1 VARGPSRRQQ
11 RIAAAFDALC
21 VAVARA
27 LGAAEGAREAAVRA
41 HAEAMVEMW
50 LRAEGLDAAG
60 TDPGLRRL
68 LANPGLGRP
77 IERVEADRSAAF
89 REWAA
94 TGPRRIAQIL
104 AEAAPDAAAGDPDE
118 WLGQVGKID
127 GVGPI
132 PSLWRIGTGRIGGA
146 EPGFPVAVP
155 LLDESHLQFSSTHD
169 SRARAEMLVELLLL
183 RVMSSF
189 RPGVVQLHVWDV
201 GRFTGALPG
210 LYPLTRT
217 GLLTVHDPAMLDE
230 LLEELSDRIRRVHTR
245 VLVDG
250 HPSLR
255 VLAETSGIRTEPWVV
270 AVLLGNRASLKDTEH
285 RQLQRVARDGL
296 ACGVQLV
303 LLDVPMTVNAPIETV
318 RLDDDGVATSSMSG
332 PYVTV
337 EPDPPL
343 PPAEVIRAAH
353 TIADEHE
360 RWRSRVGTFTDLLPP
375 GDRWGASRSTSG
387 LHAPVGFAD
396 GLPAQVS
403 LADAS
408 PHALIGGPSGSG
420 KTNLLLTMISSM
432 AARYGPDELEFYLLD
447 FKEGVSFAQFAPGR
461 RDRTWLPHARL
472 IGVNINTDREFGLAL
487 LQFLAD
493 EMRRR
498 AEAAKA
504 HEVTK
509 LEELRREDPGGRWP
523 RIVAVIDEFQYLF
536 AERDAVTRAATLLLE
551 DVARRGRSQGIH
563 LVLASQDVSG
573 IEAFWGRP
581 AIFEQFVLRVALPR
595 ARRVLAE
602 LNDAT
607 LGLPRWHAVVNHES
621 GITHGNEVVRIPDAT
636 GKGSVDEVQHLLH
649 ETYAEGRP
657 EPRLFDGS
665 RSPSLADLLAA
676 MPAAGGPSALVGQC
690 IDVAGSA
697 AVVGLP
703 DVPGRNIGVLASTGR
718 EATQVLGAAAA
729 SLAGQYP
736 RDTLDV
742 VVAPLIAEAAE
753 PAERLAGRVAAAGQR
768 VETVRLGGFR
778 ARVEAL
784 AAEVTERL
792 AGAVSRHPVAL
803 VLYAADAADTAL
815 DRAGTEAMRKVL
827 HFGPETG
834 VHVLGWWRSPARLK
848 ALLMM
853 GASPDDLGAWGGPRR
868 AGVRGAAARP
878 RHVRDVV
885 APPGARPAVRPG
897 AAHPAGGGHRAV
909 GGVVS
914 AAREY
919 KEVIAGIAAAA
930 EALRERDRVRAAVL
944 NRELVRLA
952 EAMAHAEERA
962 ALTRLGVELHWEA
975 ALEALWVES
984 WMQLRPRPG
993 PDRRADPAAID
1004 ALDAEVEA
1012 RAAEIQD
1019 ATRRRFGL
1027 PRR

>member
-1 VARGPSRRQQ
+1 MARGPSRRQQ
-11 RIAAAFDALC
+11 RIATAFDALC
-21 VAVARA
+21 AAIARA
-27 LGAAEGAREAAVRA
+27 LGAAEGLRESAVRA

-50 LRAEGLDAAG
+50 LREVGLDAAE
-60 TDPGLRRL
+60 TDPGFRRL
-68 LANPGLGRP
+68 LANPELGRP
-77 IERVEADRSAAF
+77 IKRVEFDRKAAF
-89 REWAA
+89 REWLA
-94 TGPRRIAQIL
+94 TGPGRLAQIL
-104 AEAAPDAAAGDPDE
+104 AEAAPGPAGGDPDE

-127 GVGPI
+127 GAGPV
-132 PSLWRIGTGRIGGA
+132 PSLWTIGTGRIGGA

-155 LLDESHLQFSSTHD
+155 LLDESHLQISSTHD
-169 SRARAEMLVELLLL
+169 SRARAEALVENLLL

-201 GRFTGALPG
+201 GRFTGSLPG

-217 GLLTVHDPAMLDE
+217 GLLTVHDPALLDE

-255 VLAETSGIRTEPWVV
+255 AMAETSGGRTEPWIV
-270 AVLLGNRASLKDTEH
+270 AVLLGNRAALKDAEH
-285 RQLQRVARDGL
+285 RQLQRVARDGP

-318 RLDDDGVATSSMSG
+318 RLDDSGAATSSMTG

-343 PPAEVIRAAH
+343 PPAEVTRSAH
-353 TIADEHE
+353 AIADEHE
-360 RWRSRVGTFTDLLPP
+360 RWRSRISTFADLLPSRE
-375 GDRWGASRSTSG
+375 RWGDSRSISG
-387 LHAPVGFAD
+387 LHAPVGFTD
-396 GLPAQVS
+396 GLPAHVT

-487 LQFLAD
+487 LQFLSD

-509 LEELRREDPGGRWP
+509 LEELRREDPTGRWP

-536 AERDAVTRAATLLLE
+536 AERDAVTRQATLLLE

-581 AIFEQFVLRVALPR
+581 AIFEQFVLRIALPR

-607 LGLPRWHAVVNHES
+607 LGLPRWHAVINHES

-636 GKGSVDEVQHLLH
+636 RKGSVDEVQHVLH
-649 ETYAEGRP
+649 ETYAEGRA

-665 RSPSLADLLAA
+665 RSPRLSELLAVL
-676 MPAAGGPSALVGQC
+676 PAGDGPRALVGPRALIGQC

-697 AVVGLP
+697 AAVGLP
-703 DVPGRNIGVLASTGR
+703 DAPGRNLGVLASGVR
-718 EATQVLGAAAA
+718 EAVQVLGAAAA
-729 SLAGQYP
+729 SLAGQHP

-742 VVAPLIAEAAE
+742 VVAPLIAEAFE
-753 PAERLAGRVAAAGQR
+753 PADRLAERVAGAGQR
-768 VETVRLGGFR
+768 VETVRLDGFR

-784 AAEVTERL
+784 AQEVTERL
-792 AGAVSRHPVAL
+792 AGTASRHPVAL

-815 DRAGTEAMRKVL
+815 DRAGTEALRKIM

-853 GASPDDLGAWGGPRR
+853 GASPDDLGAWV
-868 AGVRGAAARP
+868 AL
-878 RHVRDVV
+878 DVQGSEV
-885 APPGARPAVRPG
+885 QPLVPGMFVTW
-897 AAHPAGGGHRAV
+897 
-909 GGVVS
+909 S
-914 AAREY
+914 
-919 KEVIAGIAAAA
+919 
-930 EALRERDRVRAAVL
+930 
-944 NRELVRLA
+944 
-952 EAMAHAEERA
+952 
-962 ALTRLGVELHWEA
+962 
-975 ALEALWVES
+975 
-984 WMQLRPRPG
+984 PRPG
-993 PDRRADPAAID
+993 RGLLFDRAQHTQP
-1004 ALDAEVEA
+1004 EVVIVPSLE
-1012 RAAEIQD
+1012 D
-1019 ATRRRFGL
+1019 GS
-1027 PRR
+1027 

>member
-1 VARGPSRRQQ
+1 VARGPSKRQQ
-11 RIAAAFDALC
+11 RITAAFDALY
-21 VAVARA
+21 VAIARA

-41 HAEAMVEMW
+41 HAEAMAEMW
-50 LRAEGLDAAG
+50 LRAEGLDAAEA
-60 TDPGLRRL
+60 DPGLHRL
-68 LANPGLGRP
+68 LENPRLARP
-77 IERVEADRSAAF
+77 IKRVAYDRTAAF
-89 REWAA
+89 RGWLD
-94 TGPRRIAQIL
+94 TGPRRLAQIL
-104 AEAAPDAAAGDPDE
+104 AEAAPDAAGRDPDE

-127 GVGPI
+127 GAGPV
-132 PSLWRIGTGRIGGA
+132 PSLWSIGTGRIGSA

-155 LLDESHLQFSSTHD
+155 LLDESHLQISSTHD
-169 SRARAEMLVELLLL
+169 SRARAEALVENLLL

-201 GRFTGALPG
+201 GRFTGSLPG
-210 LYPLTRT
+210 LYPLTRS
-217 GLLTVHDPAMLDE
+217 GLLTVHDPGMLDQ

-245 VLVDG
+245 VLIDG

-255 VLAETSGIRTEPWVV
+255 AMAETAGGRTEPWIV
-270 AVLLGNRASLKDTEH
+270 AVLLGNRAALRDDEH
-285 RQLQRVARDGL
+285 RQLQRVARGGL

-318 RLDDDGVATSSMSG
+318 RLDDSGAATTSMTG

-343 PPAEVIRAAH
+343 PPAEVTRACHA
-353 TIADEHE
+353 IADEHE
-360 RWRSRVGTFTDLLPP
+360 RWRSRIGTFADLLPARELWGE
-375 GDRWGASRSTSG
+375 GDSTSG
-387 LHAPVGFAD
+387 LHAPIGFSD
-396 GLPAQVS
+396 GIEVHMT
-403 LADAS
+403 LADSS

-420 KTNLLLTMISSM
+420 KTNLLLAMISSM
-432 AARYGPDELEFYLLD
+432 ASRYKPRDLEFYLLD

-472 IGVNINTDREFGLAL
+472 VGVNINTDREFGLAL
-487 LQFLAD
+487 LQFLSD

-509 LEELRREDPGGRWP
+509 LEELRREDRNGTWP

-581 AIFEQFVLRVALPR
+581 AIFEQFVLRIGLPR

-607 LGLPRWHAVVNHES
+607 LGLPRWHAVLNHES

-636 GKGSVDEVQHLLH
+636 GKGSVDEVQRVLH
-649 ETYAEGRP
+649 EAYADGRR

-665 RSPSLADLLAA
+665 RSPRFTELLAGL
-676 MPAAGGPSALVGQC
+676 PAGGGPRALVGQC

-703 DVPGRNIGVLASTGR
+703 DAPGRNLGVLASGVR
-718 EATQVLGAAAA
+718 DAVQVLGAAAT
-729 SLAGQYP
+729 SLAGQHP

-742 VVAPLIAEAAE
+742 VIAPLIAEALE
-753 PAERLAGRVAAAGQR
+753 PAERLAERVAGAGQR
-768 VETVRLGGFR
+768 VETVRLDGFR

-784 AAEVTERL
+784 AQEVNERL
-792 AGAVSRHPVAL
+792 AGTASRHPVAL

-815 DRAGTEAMRKVL
+815 DRAGTDALRKVL

-853 GASPDDLGAWGGPRR
+853 GASPDDLGAWV
-868 AGVRGAAARP
+868 AL
-878 RHVRDVV
+878 DVQGSEV
-885 APPGARPAVRPG
+885 QPLVPGMFVTW
-897 AAHPAGGGHRAV
+897 
-909 GGVVS
+909 S
-914 AAREY
+914 
-919 KEVIAGIAAAA
+919 
-930 EALRERDRVRAAVL
+930 
-944 NRELVRLA
+944 
-952 EAMAHAEERA
+952 
-962 ALTRLGVELHWEA
+962 
-975 ALEALWVES
+975 
-984 WMQLRPRPG
+984 PRPG
-993 PDRRADPAAID
+993 RGLLFDRAQHTQPEVVIVPS
-1004 ALDAEVEA
+1004 LDES
-1012 RAAEIQD
+1012 
-1019 ATRRRFGL
+1019 
-1027 PRR
+1027 

>member
-1 VARGPSRRQQ
+1 VARGPSKRQQ
-11 RIAAAFDALC
+11 RIATAFDALC
-21 VAVARA
+21 HSIGRA
-27 LGAAEGAREAAVRA
+27 LGAAEGARGAAVRA

-50 LRAEGLDAAG
+50 LRDAGLDAAE

-68 LANPGLGRP
+68 LANPELARP
-77 IERVEADRSAAF
+77 IKRVEFDRTAAF
-89 REWAA
+89 REWLA
-94 TGPRRIAQIL
+94 TGPRRLTQIL
-104 AEAAPDAAAGDPDE
+104 AEAAPDAAGGDPDE

-127 GVGPI
+127 GMGPV
-132 PSLWRIGTGRIGGA
+132 PSLWTIGTGRIGGA

-155 LLDESHLQFSSTHD
+155 LLDESHLQISSTHD
-169 SRARAEMLVELLLL
+169 SRVRAEALVENLLL

-201 GRFTGALPG
+201 GRFTGSLPG

-217 GLLTVHDPAMLDE
+217 GLLTVHDPGMLDE

-255 VLAETSGIRTEPWVV
+255 AMAETSGGRTEPWVV
-270 AVLLGNRASLKDTEH
+270 AVLLGNRASLKDDEH

-296 ACGVQLV
+296 ACGIQLV
-303 LLDVPMTVNAPIETV
+303 LLDVPMTANAPIETV
-318 RLDDDGVATSSMSG
+318 RFDDSGIATSSMTG

-337 EPDPPL
+337 ETDPPL
-343 PPAEVIRAAH
+343 PSAEVTRAAH
-353 TIADEHE
+353 AIADEHE
-360 RWRSRVGTFTDLLPP
+360 RWRSRIGTFTDLLPP
-375 GDRWGASRSTSG
+375 PEKWGGSRSISG
-387 LHAPVGFAD
+387 LRAPVGFTD
-396 GLPAQVS
+396 GLPAQVA

-432 AARYGPDELEFYLLD
+432 AARYSPDELEFYLLD

-461 RDRTWLPHARL
+461 RDKTWLPHARL

-487 LQFLAD
+487 LQFLSD

-504 HEVTK
+504 LEVTK
-509 LEELRREDPGGRWP
+509 LEELRREAPEARWP

-536 AERDAVTRAATLLLE
+536 AERDAVTRQATLLLE

-581 AIFEQFVLRVALPR
+581 AIFEQFVLRIALPR

-607 LGLPRWHAVVNHES
+607 LGLPRWHAVINHES

-636 GKGSVDEVQHLLH
+636 GKGSVDEVQHVLH
-649 ETYAEGRP
+649 ETYADGRP

-665 RSPSLADLLAA
+665 RSPRLAELLAVL
-676 MPAAGGPSALVGQC
+676 PTDDGPRALVGPRSLIGQC

-697 AVVGLP
+697 AVVRLP
-703 DVPGRNIGVLASTGR
+703 DAPGRNLGVLASGVR
-718 EATQVLGAAAA
+718 EAVQVLGAAAA
-729 SLAGQYP
+729 SLAGQHP

-742 VVAPLIAEAAE
+742 VIAPLIAEALE
-753 PAERLAGRVAAAGQR
+753 PAERLAERVAGAGQR
-768 VETVRLGGFR
+768 VETVRLDGFR
-778 ARVEAL
+778 VRVEAL
-784 AAEVTERL
+784 AQEVTERL
-792 AGAVSRHPVAL
+792 AGTASRHPVAL

-815 DRAGTEAMRKVL
+815 DRAGTEALRKVL

-853 GASPDDLGAWGGPRR
+853 GASPDDLGAWV
-868 AGVRGAAARP
+868 AL
-878 RHVRDVV
+878 DVQGSEV
-885 APPGARPAVRPG
+885 QPLVPGMFVTW
-897 AAHPAGGGHRAV
+897 
-909 GGVVS
+909 S
-914 AAREY
+914 
-919 KEVIAGIAAAA
+919 
-930 EALRERDRVRAAVL
+930 
-944 NRELVRLA
+944 
-952 EAMAHAEERA
+952 
-962 ALTRLGVELHWEA
+962 
-975 ALEALWVES
+975 
-984 WMQLRPRPG
+984 PRPG
-993 PDRRADPAAID
+993 RGLLFDRAQHTQPEVVIVPSLEGRA
-1004 ALDAEVEA
+1004 
-1012 RAAEIQD
+1012 
-1019 ATRRRFGL
+1019 
-1027 PRR
+1027 

>member
-1 VARGPSRRQQ
+1 MARGPSKRQQ
-11 RIAAAFDALC
+11 RIATAFDALC
-21 VAVARA
+21 DAIARA
-27 LGAAEGAREAAVRA
+27 LGAAEGARGSAVRA

-50 LRAEGLDAAG
+50 LREDGLDAAE

-68 LANPGLGRP
+68 LANPELGRP
-77 IERVEADRSAAF
+77 IKRVDFDRKAAF
-89 REWAA
+89 REWIA
-94 TGPRRIAQIL
+94 TGPRRLAQIL
-104 AEAAPDAAAGDPDE
+104 AEAAPGAAGDDPDE

-127 GVGPI
+127 GMGPV
-132 PSLWRIGTGRIGGA
+132 PSLWKIGTGRIGGA

-155 LLDESHLQFSSTHD
+155 LLDESHLQITSTHE
-169 SRARAEMLVELLLL
+169 SRARAEALVENLLL

-201 GRFTGALPG
+201 GRFTGSLPG

-255 VLAETSGIRTEPWVV
+255 AMAETSGGRTEPWVV
-270 AVLLGNRASLKDTEH
+270 AVLLGNRASLKDAEH

-303 LLDVPMTVNAPIETV
+303 LLDVPMTANAPIETV
-318 RLDDDGVATSSMSG
+318 RLDDSGVANSSMTGSH
-332 PYVTV
+332 VTV

-343 PPAEVIRAAH
+343 PPAEVTRAAH

-360 RWRSRVGTFTDLLPP
+360 RWRSRIGTFTDLLPS
-375 GDRWGASRSTSG
+375 REKWGSLQSVSG
-387 LHAPVGFAD
+387 LHAPVGFTD
-396 GLPAQVS
+396 GVAAHVT

-461 RDRTWLPHARL
+461 RDKTWLPHARL

-487 LQFLAD
+487 LQFLSD

-509 LEELRREDPGGRWP
+509 LEELRREVPEARWP

-536 AERDAVTRAATLLLE
+536 AERDAVTRQATLLLE

-581 AIFEQFVLRVALPR
+581 AIFEQFVLRIALPR

-607 LGLPRWHAVVNHES
+607 LGLPRWHAVINHES

-636 GKGSVDEVQHLLH
+636 GKGSVDEVQHVLH

-657 EPRLFDGS
+657 EARLFDGS
-665 RSPSLADLLAA
+665 RSPRLSDLLAVL
-676 MPAAGGPSALVGQC
+676 PAGDGPRALVGQC

-697 AVVGLP
+697 AVIGLP
-703 DVPGRNIGVLASTGR
+703 DAPGRNLGVLASGVR
-718 EATQVLGAAAA
+718 EAVQVLGAAAA
-729 SLAGQYP
+729 SLAGQHP
-736 RDTLDV
+736 QDTLDV
-742 VVAPLIAEAAE
+742 VVAPLIAEATV
-753 PAERLAGRVAAAGQR
+753 PAERLAEQVAGAGQR
-768 VETVRLGGFR
+768 VETVRLNGFR

-784 AAEVTERL
+784 AQEVTERL
-792 AGAVSRHPVAL
+792 AGAASRHPVAL

-815 DRAGTEAMRKVL
+815 DRAGTEALRKIM

-853 GASPDDLGAWGGPRR
+853 GASPDDLGVWVAL
-868 AGVRGAAARP
+868 
-878 RHVRDVV
+878 DVQGTEV
-885 APPGARPAVRPG
+885 QPLVPGMFVTW
-897 AAHPAGGGHRAV
+897 
-909 GGVVS
+909 S
-914 AAREY
+914 
-919 KEVIAGIAAAA
+919 
-930 EALRERDRVRAAVL
+930 
-944 NRELVRLA
+944 
-952 EAMAHAEERA
+952 
-962 ALTRLGVELHWEA
+962 
-975 ALEALWVES
+975 
-984 WMQLRPRPG
+984 PRPG
-993 PDRRADPAAID
+993 RGLLFDRAQHTQP
-1004 ALDAEVEA
+1004 EVVIVPSLE
-1012 RAAEIQD
+1012 EHS
-1019 ATRRRFGL
+1019 T
-1027 PRR
+1027 

>member
-1 VARGPSRRQQ
+1 VARGPSKRQQ
-11 RIAAAFDALC
+11 RIATAFDALC
-21 VAVARA
+21 DAIARA
-27 LGAAEGAREAAVRA
+27 LGAAEGARGSAVRA

-50 LRAEGLDAAG
+50 LREDGLDAAE

-68 LANPGLGRP
+68 LANPELGRP
-77 IERVEADRSAAF
+77 IKRVEFDRTTAF
-89 REWAA
+89 REWLA
-94 TGPRRIAQIL
+94 TGPRRLAQIL
-104 AEAAPDAAAGDPDE
+104 AEAAPDAAGGDSDE

-127 GVGPI
+127 GMGPV
-132 PSLWRIGTGRIGGA
+132 PSLWRIGTARVAGS
-146 EPGFPVAVP
+146 EPGFPAAVP
-155 LLDESHLQFSSTHD
+155 LLDESHLQISSTHD
-169 SRARAEMLVELLLL
+169 SRAQAEALVENLLL

-201 GRFTGALPG
+201 GRFTGSLPG

-255 VLAETSGIRTEPWVV
+255 AMAETSGGRTEPWVV
-270 AVLLGNRASLKDTEH
+270 AVLLGNRASLKDAEH

-303 LLDVPMTVNAPIETV
+303 LLDMPMTANAPIETV
-318 RLDDDGVATSSMSG
+318 RLDDSGVATSSMTG

-337 EPDPPL
+337 EPDPAR
-343 PPAEVIRAAH
+343 PPAEVTRAAH

-360 RWRSRVGTFTDLLPP
+360 RWRSRIGMFADLLPA
-375 GDRWGASRSTSG
+375 REKWGRSLESISG
-387 LHAPVGFAD
+387 LQAPVGFTD
-396 GLPAQVS
+396 GVAAHVT

-487 LQFLAD
+487 LQFLSD

-509 LEELRREDPGGRWP
+509 LEELRREVPEARWP

-536 AERDAVTRAATLLLE
+536 AERDAVTRQATLLLE

-581 AIFEQFVLRVALPR
+581 AIFEQFVLRIALPR

-607 LGLPRWHAVVNHES
+607 LGLPRWHAVINHES

-636 GKGSVDEVQHLLH
+636 GKGSVDEVQRVLH
-649 ETYAEGRP
+649 DTYAEGRP
-657 EPRLFDGS
+657 EPRLFDGT
-665 RSPSLADLLAA
+665 RSPRLAELLAVL
-676 MPAAGGPSALVGQC
+676 PAGGGPRALVGQC

-703 DVPGRNIGVLASTGR
+703 DAPGRNLGVLASGVR
-718 EATQVLGAAAA
+718 EAVQVLGAAAA

-742 VVAPLIAEAAE
+742 VIAPLIAEATV
-753 PAERLAGRVAAAGQR
+753 PAERLAERVAGAAQR
-768 VETVRLGGFR
+768 VETVRLDGFR

-784 AAEVTERL
+784 AQEVAERL
-792 AGAVSRHPVAL
+792 AGTASRHPVAL

-815 DRAGTEAMRKVL
+815 DRAGTEALRKIL

-853 GASPDDLGAWGGPRR
+853 GASPDDLGVWVAL
-868 AGVRGAAARP
+868 
-878 RHVRDVV
+878 DVQGSEV
-885 APPGARPAVRPG
+885 QPLVPGMFVTW
-897 AAHPAGGGHRAV
+897 
-909 GGVVS
+909 S
-914 AAREY
+914 
-919 KEVIAGIAAAA
+919 
-930 EALRERDRVRAAVL
+930 
-944 NRELVRLA
+944 
-952 EAMAHAEERA
+952 
-962 ALTRLGVELHWEA
+962 
-975 ALEALWVES
+975 
-984 WMQLRPRPG
+984 PRPG
-993 PDRRADPAAID
+993 RGLLFDRAQHAQP
-1004 ALDAEVEA
+1004 EVVIVPSLE
-1012 RAAEIQD
+1012 EVS
-1019 ATRRRFGL
+1019 
-1027 PRR
+1027 